1 MIPELSSHEGFYLL
15 QQEVENEID
24 DLVKETTSTNRK
36 RKIVQIFDQ
45 MSDSIC
51 RVADMV
57 FTTFIILMSMIVVS
71 ASSYLAFKLFC

>member
-15 QQEVENEID
+15 QQQVENEID